1 MKKHKNDLE
10 AVIERYSNCLYKICF
25 LILKNEH
32 DTKDVLQET
41 FLAYYRSAPDFA
53 GEEHLRAWLL
63 RTAINK
69 AKNMTR
75 TFWRRNRESLDDYA
89 DSLAAAPAEDGALL
103 QAVLA
108 LPKRCRMIMHLF
120 YYEGYSVQ
128 EIATLLGIR
137 ENTVKSQLHRGRTL
151 LKQQL
156 QEGWNDDEP

>member
-1 MKKHKNDLE
+1 MQLSLQQ
-10 AVIERYSNCLYKICF
+10 ALERYELSVFRTAFSVCGNR
-25 LILKNEH
+25 E
-32 DTKDVLQET
+32 DAEDVCQET

-69 AKNMTR
+69 AKNMMR

-89 DSLAAAPAEDGALL
+89 DTLAAAPDEDGALL